1 MQKTVPRCLVK
12 AEANHAQLSAFGHS
26 PNSFWLLAISRLLA
40 LEFAMWMQNISILK
54 IHKLN
59 DLFFVFYSVKKPVIV
74 MNDVLASTLSK
85 ADNRRKPLRVI
96 KRYLRLKYNIL
107 VSDEV
112 LEQRMRFL
120 GLNVA

>member
-1 MQKTVPRCLVK
+1 
-12 AEANHAQLSAFGHS
+12 
-26 PNSFWLLAISRLLA
+26 
-40 LEFAMWMQNISILK
+40 MQNISILK
-54 IHKLN
+54 FHKLN
-59 DLFFVFYSVKKPVIV
+59 DLFFVIYSVKKPVIV

>member
-1 MQKTVPRCLVK
+1 MIRIQK
-12 AEANHAQLSAFGHS
+12 F
-26 PNSFWLLAISRLLA
+26 
-40 LEFAMWMQNISILK
+40 SIFK
-54 IHKLN
+54 IHKQNTLHC
-59 DLFFVFYSVKKPVIV
+59 VYYIVKKPV

-85 ADNRRKPLRVI
+85 ADNRQKPLRVI

-120 GLNVA
+120 GLRVA

>member
-1 MQKTVPRCLVK
+1 MVK
-12 AEANHAQLSAFGHS
+12 AEANHAPLSAFGHA
-26 PNSFWLLAISRLLA
+26 PNSFWLLAISLLLA
-40 LEFAMWMQNISILK
+40 LEFAMMMQNISILK

-59 DLFFVFYSVKKPVIV
+59 DLFFVIYSVKKPVIV

>member
-1 MQKTVPRCLVK
+1 M
-12 AEANHAQLSAFGHS
+12 
-26 PNSFWLLAISRLLA
+26 
-40 LEFAMWMQNISILK
+40 
-54 IHKLN
+54 
-59 DLFFVFYSVKKPVIV
+59 FFVIYGVKKPVIV

>member
-1 MQKTVPRCLVK
+1 MFNYFKQT
-12 AEANHAQLSAFGHS
+12 
-26 PNSFWLLAISRLLA
+26 
-40 LEFAMWMQNISILK
+40 ILQS
-54 IHKLN
+54 
-59 DLFFVFYSVKKPVIV
+59 VYYSVKKPV

-120 GLNVA
+120 GLKVA

>member
-1 MQKTVPRCLVK
+1 M
-12 AEANHAQLSAFGHS
+12 FGHS
-26 PNSFWLLAISRLLA
+26 KLCTLLCVSLG
-40 LEFAMWMQNISILK
+40 
-54 IHKLN
+54 
-59 DLFFVFYSVKKPVIV
+59 VKKPVIV

-120 GLNVA
+120 GLKVA